1 MATTWDKS
9 TFKELSTINNNYE
22 LENGDIIQPNPI
34 NAAIEN
40 TGYLK
45 DEQDKIKT
53 NLKIYNHY
61 IKLQFAKEESGSEK
75 YYNVELFLQ
84 DNCSE
89 SYTLSTLITE
99 LQRIEDVGR
108 AGDFHAACFYRI
120 SPPSSEEPY
129 NNLGFISI
137 ATHQTLFN
145 VNGDIIADTFS
156 GDTIRLV
163 EDRVTIARQNS

>member
-61 IKLQFAKEESGSEK
+61 IKLTFRKEESGHGKE
-75 YYNVELFLQ
+75 YDVELFLQ
-84 DNCSE
+84 DNCSG
-89 SYTLSTLITE
+89 SYTSSTFIAELRRIT
-99 LQRIEDVGR
+99 
-108 AGDFHAACFYRI
+108 GDGTFKTPCFYTTVC
-120 SPPSSEEPY
+120 EGTY
-129 NNLGFISI
+129 NNLGAII
-137 ATHQTLFN
+137 IGLYQALFN
-145 VNGDIIADTFS
+145 VNGEILANTALSGHTIKDFRDT
-156 GDTIRLV
+156 
-163 EDRVTIARQNS
+163 VTIARQNS

>member
-22 LENGDIIQPNPI
+22 LENGDIIQPSPI

-61 IKLQFAKEESGSEK
+61 IELTFRKEESGGNKTYS
-75 YYNVELFLQ
+75 VDLFLQ

-89 SYTLSTLITE
+89 SYTLSTFIAE
-99 LQRIEDVGR
+99 LRRIG
-108 AGDFHAACFYRI
+108 GNFNTSCYY
-120 SPPSSEEPY
+120 STSSGGTY
-129 NNLGFISI
+129 NNLGFLTIGLYQI
-137 ATHQTLFN
+137 LFD
-145 VNGDIIADTFS
+145 VNGSMLVNTSFS
-156 GDTIRLV
+156 GHTISSFRDT
-163 EDRVTIARQNS
+163 VTIARQNS

>member
-1 MATTWDKS
+1 MPTWDKS
-9 TFKELSTINNNYE
+9 TFKELSTINNNNE

-61 IKLQFAKEESGSEK
+61 VEFTFRKEESGGNKTYS
-75 YYNVELFLQ
+75 VDLFLQ

-89 SYTLSTLITE
+89 RYTLSTFIAE
-99 LQRIEDVGR
+99 LQRVG
-108 AGDFHAACFYRI
+108 GNFNVPCFYTTV
-120 SPPSSEEPY
+120 SEGTY
-129 NNLGFISI
+129 NNLGAITI
-137 ATHQTLFN
+137 GTYQILFN
-145 VNGDIIADTFS
+145 VNGGILVNTSLSGHTISSFRDT
-156 GDTIRLV
+156 
-163 EDRVTIARQNS
+163 VTIARQNS

>member
-1 MATTWDKS
+1 MPTTWDKS

-61 IKLQFAKEESGSEK
+61 IKLTFRKEESGHGKE
-75 YYNVELFLQ
+75 YDVELFLQ

-89 SYTLSTLITE
+89 SYTSSTFIAELRRIT
-99 LQRIEDVGR
+99 
-108 AGDFHAACFYRI
+108 GDGTFTTPCYYATV
-120 SPPSSEEPY
+120 SEEPY
-129 NNLGFISI
+129 NNLGFVSI
-137 ATHQTLFN
+137 GLYQILFN
-145 VNGDIIADTFS
+145 VNGGILANTALGHIIKDFS
-156 GDTIRLV
+156 D
-163 EDRVTIARQNS
+163 EVTIARQNS